1 MKTAIVTGSNKG
13 IGLEILKGILKIQ
26 EYKCVIMAVRSL
38 ERGEEAKATLNTA
51 DQGRVDVRE
60 LDISS
65 SDSISSFVSSL
76 AGSEVDVLINNA
88 AMAFKG
94 ADPTPFRE
102 QARPTIHTNYHGTV
116 QLTQL
121 MIPLLKA
128 NSRIVNVASFA
139 GSLRIMPD
147 EEKKNFALS
156 TSESNKVSVEE
167 LSVWVDK
174 FVSDVESGKHA
185 DNGWPNTCY
194 GMSKLSVIAYTRLLA
209 GSDALTSKSVVC
221 NAMCPGYCATDMSS
235 HKGPRSAAKGAETAI
250 WLATAPEMAVET
262 GGFYQDLNKMEW

>member
-13 IGLEILKGILKIQ
+13 IGLEIVKGILKLPD
-26 EYKCVIMAVRSL
+26 YKCVMAVRNL
-38 ERGEEAKATLNTA
+38 DRGEEAKATLDA
-51 DQGRVDVRE
+51 AEQSRVDVRE

-65 SDSISSFVSSL
+65 SESITSFVASL
-76 AGSEVDVLINNA
+76 AGSEVDVLCNNA
-88 AMAFKG
+88 AIAFKG
-94 ADPTPFRE
+94 ADPTPFQQ
-102 QARPTIHTNYHGTV
+102 QARPTMHTNYHGTV

-121 MIPLLKA
+121 MVPLMKS

-147 EEKKNFALS
+147 AEKKKFALS
-156 TSESNKVSVEE
+156 TSEANKVSVDE
-167 LSVWVDK
+167 LSRFVDN
-174 FVSDVESGKHA
+174 FVGDVEAGKHA
-185 DNGWPNTCY
+185 ENGWPNTCY

-209 GSDALTSKSVVC
+209 SSDTLTSKGIAC

-235 HKGPRSAAKGAETAI
+235 HKGPRSAAKGAETAV
-250 WLATAPEMAVET
+250 WLATAPEMVGET